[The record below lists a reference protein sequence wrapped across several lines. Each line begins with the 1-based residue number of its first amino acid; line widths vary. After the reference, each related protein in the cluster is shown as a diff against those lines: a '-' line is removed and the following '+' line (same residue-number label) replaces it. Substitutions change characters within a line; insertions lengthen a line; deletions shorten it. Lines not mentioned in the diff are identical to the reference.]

1 LQREYLEF
9 NLGEI
14 GELSKF
20 GIKNGAE
27 HKELERV
34 IFKGAEEALRKGEAV
49 TIMKLVKANGE
60 NA

>member
-1 LQREYLEF
+1 MEF

-34 IFKGAEEALRKGEAV
+34 IFKGAEEALKNGETV